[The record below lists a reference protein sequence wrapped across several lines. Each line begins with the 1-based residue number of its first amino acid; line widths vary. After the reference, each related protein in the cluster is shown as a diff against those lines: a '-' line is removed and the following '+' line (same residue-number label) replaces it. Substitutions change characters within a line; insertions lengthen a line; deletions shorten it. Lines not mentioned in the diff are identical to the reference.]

1 MILQEGDLRVCQ
13 DLAQHGTFSL
23 LALKVALALPHHMER
38 QRCIKAAIVP
48 AGQLLIITLIS
59 LLRAGQQVQV
69 VRMPGIRL

>member
-13 DLAQHGTFSL
+13 DLAQHGTFL